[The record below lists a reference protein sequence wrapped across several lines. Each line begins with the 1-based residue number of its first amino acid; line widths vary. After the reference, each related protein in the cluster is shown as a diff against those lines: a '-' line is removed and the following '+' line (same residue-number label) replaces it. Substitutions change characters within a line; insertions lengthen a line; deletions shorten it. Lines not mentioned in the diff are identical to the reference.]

1 MMYPF
6 MTLTDETEI
15 VHSEAYYDNGKER
28 VKVYIERPIHNG
40 FQSAECYLPD
50 YEWKNIDGFTDED
63 MTYFRELV
71 QSLSHVIIR
80 LAREGGFNN
89 AANLQAG

>member
-15 VHSEAYYDNGKER
+15 VHSEAYNDNGKEC
-28 VKVYIERPIHNG
+28 VKVYIERPVPSG

-50 YEWKNIDGFTDED
+50 YDWKNIDGFTEED
-63 MTYFRELV
+63 MTYFKELV
-71 QSLSHVIIR
+71 QSLAHVIIR